1 MQLLQKDKHNPLR
14 FHSLLLCITDILLPQ
29 QCSLSREIHLH
40 SETYWEMEHLAIEKI
55 YALLKIY
62 ALHTFASPDHYI
74 KCVILLNWKTII
86 FNEDWGGGVEWRH
99 QDPPVVMPLPTLR
112 IYLLK

>member
-1 MQLLQKDKHNPLR
+1 
-14 FHSLLLCITDILLPQ
+14 
-29 QCSLSREIHLH
+29 
-40 SETYWEMEHLAIEKI
+40 MEHLAIEKI

-86 FNEDWGGGVEWRH
+86 FNEDGGGGVEWHH